1 MKWTDHPFQG
11 IVYFWTVTMHLIS
24 HVFHTEVGTVIIAT
38 NHINLFQLQEFV
50 VIELEPDGEGFQPTI
65 HECDGTEEAALLRA
79 NFIKKE
85 IDDLV
90 REAIPFDADK
100 V

>member
-1 MKWTDHPFQG
+1 
-11 IVYFWTVTMHLIS
+11 MHLIT
-24 HVFHTEVGTVIIAT
+24 HVFHTQIGTVILAT

-50 VIELEPDGEGFQPTI
+50 VVELEPDGEGFQPTF
-65 HECDGTEEAALLRA
+65 HECDGSEQAAILRA
-79 NFIKKE
+79 TFVQKE

-90 REAIPFDADK
+90 AEAIPFDTNK